1 MRISAIAAAVLCL
14 ALTAPA
20 AGPMTDREIEA
31 WLPRLLES
39 GQRYLNI
46 EPAEGAYLRSL
57 VVKVNAKRAL
67 ELGTSTGYSG
77 IWIAMGLRQTGGSLT
92 TIEIDRGRHDRAVE
106 NFKTA
111 GLAGLIDARL
121 ADALRETAKVEGPLD
136 FVFIDANKP
145 DYLAY
150 YEMVLPKMR
159 RGGVITAH
167 NVVSNARGM
176 ADFLERIQSDPKVR
190 SEIVTPG
197 WQGISVSFVK

>member
-1 MRISAIAAAVLCL
+1 MRISAFAAAILCL
-14 ALTAPA
+14 APIAPA
-20 AGPMTDREIEA
+20 GEPMTDRDIEA
-31 WLPRLLES
+31 WLPRLLEP
-39 GQRYLNI
+39 GQGYANI

-57 VVKVNAKRAL
+57 VVKVGAKRAL

-77 IWIAMGLRQTGGSLT
+77 IWIAMGLRQTGGRLT
-92 TIEIDRGRHDRAVE
+92 TIEIDRGRHASAVE
-106 NFKTA
+106 NFKAA

-136 FVFIDANKP
+136 FVFIDALKP
-145 DYLAY
+145 DYLKY

-167 NVVSNARGM
+167 NVVSNRRDM
-176 ADFLERIQSDPKVR
+176 AGFLERIQSDPKVR